1 MLKWGDYVQISLEKI
16 GGFDKRVYICTIKY
30 TICGNYEKGLFDDI
44 RGAIRLECEGA
55 E

>member
-1 MLKWGDYVQISLEKI
+1 MQIFLEKI
-16 GGFDKRVYICTIKY
+16 GGFDKRVYICTIEY
-30 TICGNYEKGLFDDI
+30 TICGDYEKGLFDDI